1 MNVSLL
7 LVLFSGVSFL
17 IYGIGSFN
25 SRRMTSEYKRWGYE
39 DYRYLIGGFQFIGGL
54 GLLIGLAIDHFL
66 LISSTGLTIM
76 MIIAVSVRIKIKDSF
91 KMMLPAIIYTI
102 INGIIFYL
110 NI

>member
-1 MNVSLL
+1 MNVNLL

-25 SRRMTSEYKRWGYE
+25 SRRMASEYKRWGYE

-66 LISSTGLTIM
+66 LT
-76 MIIAVSVRIKIKDSF
+76 
-91 KMMLPAIIYTI
+91 
-102 INGIIFYL
+102 